1 MTLMRILVVEDD
13 KRLGAALQRGLEA
26 ESFAV
31 DVANTGTAGHW
42 MATTTEY
49 DLGARRYNRTGET
62 LPESVLVELK
72 QHDAIL
78 LGAVGDPS
86 VPPAP

>member
-31 DVANTGTAGHW
+31 DVANTGTDGHW

-49 DLGARRYNRTGET
+49 DLIILDIM
-62 LPESVLVELK
+62 LPEIGRAHV
-72 QHDAIL
+72 
-78 LGAVGDPS
+78 
-86 VPPAP
+86 